1 MTTFWS
7 ATAARDVAAV
17 RGGHVDDDEPGFIEA
32 TISSVIS
39 RGAGRPGISAV
50 VMTMSTSAACAAYS
64 SAALASKSALVS
76 LA

>member
-7 ATAARDVAAV
+7 ATVPATLPPLEAAMSTTT
-17 RGGHVDDDEPGFIEA
+17 EPGFIEA

-50 VMTMSTSAACAAYS
+50 VMRMSTSAACAAYS